1 MSDNQLLNELTRE
14 VAVIKEQNAT
24 AADIHGRL
32 DNAIDKLTDIQSGV
46 KSMLAVHE
54 ERLVRAE
61 ENDSEILDTME
72 SRRHLWQDDLKELH
86 GRITS
91 TSRDF
96 IDINNEHEKVVIK
109 RVDDIQQYFIT
120 EAQRFD
126 KRLTELERWKWIII
140 GISVAVGISV
150 SPVANVLTNL
160 M

>member
-32 DNAIDKLTDIQSGV
+32 DNAIGKLTDIQSGV

-54 ERLVRAE
+54 ERLVRSE

-72 SRRHLWQDDLKELH
+72 SRSRLWQDDLKELH

-91 TSRDF
+91 TSREITDY
-96 IDINNEHEKVVIK
+96 EKVVIK

-120 EAQRFD
+120 EAQKFD

>member
-72 SRRHLWQDDLKELH
+72 SRSRLWQDDLKELH

>member
-96 IDINNEHEKVVIK
+96 IDINNQHEKVVIK

-120 EAQRFD
+120 EAQKFD

>member
-96 IDINNEHEKVVIK
+96 IDINNQHEKVVIK

-120 EAQRFD
+120 EAQKFD

-150 SPVANVLTNL
+150 SPVSNIITNL

>member
-72 SRRHLWQDDLKELH
+72 SRSRLWQDDLKELH

-96 IDINNEHEKVVIK
+96 IDINNQHEKVVIK

>member
-1 MSDNQLLNELTRE
+1 MSDQLQKLVQD
-14 VAVIKEQNAT
+14 VAVLKEQNAT

-32 DNAIDKLTDIQSGV
+32 DSAIDKLTDIQSDI

-54 ERLVRAE
+54 ARLIRAE

-72 SRRHLWQDDLKELH
+72 SRNRIWQDDLKELH

-96 IDINNEHEKVVIK
+96 IDINNDHEKVVIK
-109 RVDDIQQYFIT
+109 RVDDMQQYFIT
-120 EAQRFD
+120 EAQKFD

>member
-72 SRRHLWQDDLKELH
+72 SRSRLWQDDLKELH

-120 EAQRFD
+120 EAQKFD

>member
-1 MSDNQLLNELTRE
+1 
-14 VAVIKEQNAT
+14 
-24 AADIHGRL
+24 
-32 DNAIDKLTDIQSGV
+32 
-46 KSMLAVHE
+46 MLAVHE

-109 RVDDIQQYFIT
+109 RVDDIQQYFII
-120 EAQRFD
+120 EAQKFD

-150 SPVANVLTNL
+150 SPVSNIITS
-160 M
+160 MM

>member
-72 SRRHLWQDDLKELH
+72 SRSRLWQDDLKELH

-96 IDINNEHEKVVIK
+96 IDINNDHEKVVIK

-120 EAQRFD
+120 EAQKFD

>member
-120 EAQRFD
+120 EAQKFD